1 MSIHHALTSSAV
13 WLVCTTSLLAS
24 VQDQAGGTESYV
36 DRVKR
41 EGAYLEL
48 SLKDAIRLALLN
60 NLEIQIENYNEE
72 LNRELI
78 LGTKGFYD
86 PLLILEVGW
95 DSRRNPTSSILDA
108 GRGVS
113 INTFQSVG
121 FSSILQQNVQSGGQF
136 RLSFDN
142 NRSTTNSLFRFMN
155 PSFGSNFDLS
165 FTQPLWRGF
174 LKTQTERQL
183 KLHNLDHRISDSQF
197 KQKVSEIIQQVE
209 NQFWELVFA
218 VENHETRRQSMELAA
233 LQCRNNERR
242 VQVGVLAPIEITSS
256 QAEVATREQEMIQG
270 EVQIINAQNGLKR
283 LLAADNQSSLWNL
296 TLLPT
301 DRPQMQPIGITLP
314 DAISMALERRPELEQ
329 IQLELE
335 KVGVDRDYYRK
346 ETKPQVNL
354 VANLASTG
362 RAGQIFQDILAD
374 TDGDGVPDTRVG
386 RSSDLSNP
394 FFGGL
399 GSAWSQVFG
408 YDYINYGVALNLQ
421 VPLRNRTDEAQLA
434 QVGINERRYF
444 SRLKNQ
450 QQLILVEV
458 RNSFEEIAIQGKR
471 LDAARVARRLSEEQL
486 QGENKRFEAGLSTNF
501 ELLRYQ
507 RDLAQAQVQE
517 LRALVDYQLAVTA
530 LQKAMYTIVDE
541 RDLVVAR
548 RNGEAP

>member
-471 LDAARVARRLSEEQL
+471 LDATRVARRLSEEQL
-486 QGENKRFEAGLSTNF
+486 QGENKTFRSRPVHQFRAASLPARPGSGAGSRTPSSGGLSAGRNRSS
-501 ELLRYQ
+501 EGHVHDCR
-507 RDLAQAQVQE
+507 
-517 LRALVDYQLAVTA
+517 RARPGGGSPQW
-530 LQKAMYTIVDE
+530 
-541 RDLVVAR
+541 
-548 RNGEAP
+548 

>member
-1 MSIHHALTSSAV
+1 MSIHHALTLSAV
-13 WLVCTTSLLAS
+13 WLVCTASLLVS

>member
-1 MSIHHALTSSAV
+1 MSIQHALTSSAV
-13 WLVCTTSLLAS
+13 WLVFTTSLLAS
-24 VQDQAGGTESYV
+24 VQDQAGDTESYV

-78 LGTKGFYD
+78 LVTKGFYD
-86 PLLILEVGW
+86 PLLILEVGL

-108 GRGVS
+108 GSGVS
-113 INTFQSVG
+113 INTFKSVG

-183 KLHNLDHRISDSQF
+183 KLHNLGHRISDSQF

-233 LQCRNNERR
+233 LQYRNNERR

-394 FFGGL
+394 FFGNF

-434 QVGINERRYF
+434 QVGINERRHF

>member
-1 MSIHHALTSSAV
+1 MSIQYALTSSAV
-13 WLVCTTSLLAS
+13 WLVCAVSLLGAA
-24 VQDQAGGTESYV
+24 QDQLGGTESYV
-36 DRVKR
+36 ERVKR
-41 EGAYLEL
+41 GAHLEL
-48 SLKDAIRLALLN
+48 SLKDAIRMALLN

-78 LGTKGFYD
+78 LGTQGFYD

-95 DSRRNPTSSILDA
+95 DSRENPTSSILDA

-113 INTFQSVG
+113 VNTFKSLA
-121 FSSILQQNVQSGGQF
+121 FSSTLQQNVQGGGQL

-142 NRSTTNSLFRFMN
+142 NRSTTNSLFSFMN
-155 PSFGSNFDLS
+155 PSFGSSFDVA

-174 LKTQTERQL
+174 LKTETERQL
-183 KLHNLDHRISDSQF
+183 KLYNLDHRISDSQF

-218 VENHETRRQSMELAA
+218 VENHETRRRSMELAA
-233 LQCRNNERR
+233 LQYRNNERR

-256 QAEVATREQEMIQG
+256 QAEVATREQEMIQA
-270 EVQIINAQNGLKR
+270 EVQIINSQNGLKR

-301 DRPQMQPIGITLP
+301 DRPQMQPLGITLP
-314 DAISMALERRPELEQ
+314 EAITMALERRPELEQ

-335 KVGVDRDYYRK
+335 KVDVDRDYYK
-346 ETKPQVNL
+346 KQTKPQVNL

-362 RAGQIFQDILAD
+362 RAGQIFQDVLAD
-374 TDGDGVPDTRVG
+374 TDGDGLPDTRVG

-394 FFGGL
+394 FFGDFSNVWG
-399 GSAWSQVFG
+399 QIFG

-421 VPLRNRTDEAQLA
+421 IPLRNRTNEAQLA
-434 QVGINERRYF
+434 QVGINERRSF
-444 SRLKNQ
+444 SRFKNQ

-458 RNSFEEIAIQGKR
+458 RNSYEEIAIQAKR

-486 QGENKRFEAGLSTNF
+486 EGENKRFEAGLSTNF
-501 ELLRYQ
+501 EVLRYQ

-548 RNGEAP
+548 RHGGAP